1 MPVFSLDIPAKR
13 RKELGQ
19 RWGVSSQSIW
29 LWYHDKP
36 VAGKRRLLDLAMKGM
51 TVAPNR
57 TPITDLRAEC
67 ESRGMYLQDLYDIMS
82 AGTQTKV
89 KCADPR
95 RVSLIHDVLRGID
108 LTGVE
113 TVLAE
118 VRG

>member
-1 MPVFSLDIPAKR
+1 MPVFSLEIPAKR

-67 ESRGMYLQDLYDIMS
+67 EARGMYLQDLYDIMS

-113 TVLAE
+113 TLLAE